1 MDVTTAALDRAAA
14 SVRALDGTDTRE
26 LRGAGLH
33 AAITAACE
41 VLSEARR
48 LAAPIAA
55 AVARDAGGQGIRGG
69 ISREAGHRSPEYF
82 IASLLGGTVAE
93 ARTLIGA
100 GLAMD
105 PDEPEGSGGSGG
117 SGGTDDPDP
126 DQGGSGGGGGDEDN
140 PDPPRPPKP
149 ERPRPRP
156 PVPGSL
162 AEAVGRGTIPVDAAA
177 LIRATLME
185 LFDVV
190 DRPTLWEIE
199 KRLVAKAPR
208 LSLYDLRKACWRE
221 RATADPAGWLEREKR
236 IRARRS
242 LTLGEDAEGMVTL
255 TARLDPLSA
264 APLRAWLD
272 AQTTEAFRSARD
284 AGVTEE
290 RTAAQIRVDALAGL
304 ASHGLDCDAPGS
316 GVKTTVMVTIDRDA
330 LGSELGLGSCDGIGV
345 PLTGA
350 TVRMLAVDAEI
361 LPAVCGGESEVLDLG
376 RARRLFTRAQKR
388 ALSVRDGGCAWC
400 SAPISWADTHHI
412 DHWARDGGC
421 TDLCNGVLLCRSCH
435 LRLHDTGWEVEI
447 HGGTVWFRPPASVDP
462 NRVAILGGRRRLA
475 PVDMPAP
482 PPLPTSP
489 VSRRC
494 SGNHVRT

>member
-1 MDVTTAALDRAAA
+1 MDVTTAALDRATAR
-14 SVRALDGTDTRE
+14 VRAFDGAETRE
-26 LRGAGLH
+26 LHGEGLH
-33 AAITAACE
+33 DAIVAACG

-55 AVARDAGGQGIRGG
+55 AVARDAGGQGLRGG
-69 ISREAGHRSPEYF
+69 ITRQAGHRSPEYF

-105 PDEPEGSGGSGG
+105 PDEPEDP
-117 SGGTDDPDP
+117 DDPDDP
-126 DQGGSGGGGGDEDN
+126 DEGGAGDGGGGEDDPDS
-140 PDPPRPPKP
+140 PDPDPKP
-149 ERPRPRP
+149 ARPKPRP

-162 AEAVGRGTIPVDAAA
+162 AEALGNGTIAVDAAA
-177 LIRATLME
+177 LVRATLAE
-185 LFDVV
+185 LLDVV
-190 DRPTLWEIE
+190 DRATLWEIE
-199 KRLVAKAPR
+199 KRLVAKAAR

-221 RATADPAGWLEREKR
+221 RATADPAGWREREKR
-236 IRARRS
+236 IRARRT

-284 AGVTEE
+284 AGVTEQ
-290 RTAAQIRVDALAGL
+290 RSAAQIRVDALAAL
-304 ASHGLDCDAPGS
+304 ASHGLDCESPAS
-316 GVKTTVMVTIDRDA
+316 GVKTTLMVTIDRDA
-330 LGSELGLGSCDGIGV
+330 LTGELGLASCDGIGV
-345 PLTGA
+345 PVTPA
-350 TVRMLAVDAEI
+350 TARQLAVDAEI

-376 RARRLFTRAQKR
+376 RARRLFTRAQRR
-388 ALSVRDGGCAWC
+388 ALSLRDGGCAWC
-400 SAPISWADTHHI
+400 SAPISWTETHHI
-412 DHWARDGGC
+412 AHWGRDDGC

-447 HGGTVWFRPPASVDP
+447 HGGVVWFRPPASVDP
-462 NRVAILGGRRRLA
+462 QRVAILGGRRRTA
-475 PVDMPAP
+475 PEEMPAP

-489 VSRRC
+489 STRRC